1 VYVSPF
7 PGPGPRT
14 RVSPAGVFGGSP
26 RWRHDGKELFYV
38 AIDNQLMAAEVRTGG
53 TSFAVTN
60 VRPLFNIH
68 AKVSGGN
75 KFDASAEGQRF
86 LINMSVESTAP
97 SPITLVVNWTA
108 GLKQ

>member
-1 VYVSPF
+1 LYVAPF

-14 RVSPAGVFGGSP
+14 RISPAGANGGNP

-38 AIDNQLMAAEVRTGG
+38 ASDNQLTAAEVNTSG

-60 VRPLFNIH
+60 ARSLFNTH
-68 AKVSGGN
+68 AKISGGN
-75 KFDASAEGQRF
+75 KFDASADGQRF
-86 LINMSVESTAP
+86 LINISVESTAP
-97 SPITLVVNWTA
+97 SPITLVVNWAA